1 MPACLSASPMK
12 IRSSM
17 ASRGRFISDAF
28 HLIDRGR
35 ANGAE
40 PHEQKTQGDG
50 GQHVAA
56 SVKPFAIVHQI
67 ERLEAEGRKGRIP
80 AAEAGHDVLARAAA
94 NEEPAIGCSQRRKK
108 ADHERSRN
116 VYDDRA
122 PRKGLPDGVGDDPR
136 QPVARQR
143 AERAAESKQ
152 EQEWESDVHFDS
164 LEIRVHAESMK
175 SAQVEVDDSG
185 ARLDRWFRRHYPAVS
200 HGQLEK
206 LLRTGQIRLDGK
218 RAKSGDRISTGQIIR
233 LPPQIETAHKPVDAI
248 STKSQPPSSQQG
260 ERARK
265 SAEAIVIKK
274 DSSVLVINKPSG
286 LATQGGS
293 GIKEHV
299 DGLLEQLTFG
309 KRQKPRL
316 VHRLDRDTSGVL
328 LVARTVPAAA
338 ALSDSLRRR
347 DAEKIYWALT
357 KGVPDRAR
365 GRIRSTLGKEKV
377 GRDEKMREV
386 EADSENAKAAVTDYL
401 VVDTAGR
408 EYAWLAVKPRTG
420 RTHQIR
426 VHLASLGTPIVGDFK
441 YGGAAVRG
449 RGEIENRLHLHAR
462 SIDIAH
468 PEGGRLNVTAPL
480 PPHMQQTW
488 NLMGFDAES
497 PTARFARERH
507 SQTR

>member
-175 SAQVEVDDSG
+175 SAQVEADDDG
-185 ARLDRWFRRHYPAVS
+185 ARLDRWFKRHYPAVS

-206 LLRTGQIRLDGK
+206 LLRTGQVRLDGK
-218 RAKSGDRISTGQIIR
+218 RAKAAERISTGQIIR
-233 LPPQIETAHKPVDAI
+233 LPPQLETMHNAVEAP
-248 STKSQPPSSQQG
+248 STHSQPGSPQSSEQ
-260 ERARK
+260 ARK
-265 SAEAIVIKK
+265 RAEALVIHK
-274 DSSVLVINKPSG
+274 DSSVLVLNKPSG

-293 GIKEHV
+293 GIREHV
-299 DGLLEQLTFG
+299 DGLLEHLTFG
-309 KRQKPRL
+309 KRQRPRL

-328 LVARTVPAAA
+328 VVARTVPAAV
-338 ALSDSLRRR
+338 ALSESLRRR
-347 DAEKIYWALT
+347 DAEKVYWALT
-357 KGVPDRAR
+357 KGVPDRPR
-365 GRIRSTLGKEKV
+365 GRIRSSLGKEKV

-408 EYAWLAVKPRTG
+408 EFAWLAVRPRTG

-441 YGGAAVRG
+441 YGGTDVRG

-462 SIDIAH
+462 SIDIAR
-468 PEGGRLNVTAPL
+468 PDGGRLAVAAPL
-480 PPHMQQTW
+480 PPHMLKTW
-488 NLMGFDAES
+488 NLLGFDAEMTANPFAS
-497 PTARFARERH
+497 PPRRKT
-507 SQTR
+507 